1 MRIPALI
8 LATLATLLFA
18 IAPSAATEAAWAKLA
33 GGGHVILMRHAIAP
47 GTGDPANF
55 TIGDCSTQRN
65 LSAEGRSQAQRIGA
79 RFAAKGVGI
88 DKVLTSQWCRCI
100 DTARLAFP
108 RMTPVEE
115 PILNSFFADRSTEAV
130 QTEDLK
136 QLIRDV
142 AANGGG
148 NAVFVTHQVNIT
160 ALTGIVP
167 RQGEA
172 IIVRPD
178 PNGDG
183 VIVAGRIIFN

>member
-1 MRIPALI
+1 MRLPRLL
-8 LATLATLLFA
+8 LATLAALLFA

-55 TIGDCSTQRN
+55 TIGDCATQRN
-65 LSAEGRSQAQRIGA
+65 LSPEGRTQAQRIGA
-79 RFAAKGVGI
+79 RFAARGVGI
-88 DKVLTSQWCRCI
+88 EKVLTSQWCRCI

-115 PILNSFFADRSTEAV
+115 PVLNSFFADRSTEAA
-130 QTEDLK
+130 QTEALK
-136 QLIRDV
+136 ALIRDFG
-142 AANGGG
+142 ANGGG

-172 IIVRPD
+172 VIVRPD
-178 PNGDG
+178 ADGDG
-183 VIVAGRIIFN
+183 IVVAGRIIFN